1 MSGSYAPDLAGV
13 LPGTTTQA
21 DPWAAGVAGST
32 GTVLGT
38 GTGAH
43 GLQPVTGLG
52 EGSGMGGALNEVW
65 TFLQT
70 PFSSPMDATSLFLIV
85 GTILIAIVVWN
96 LVLYHIRIAAE
107 TI

>member
-1 MSGSYAPDLAGV
+1 MSDAYAPDLGGI

-32 GTVLGT
+32 GTALGT

-43 GLQPVTGLG
+43 GLQPASGLIG
-52 EGSGMGGALNEVW
+52 GGGMGDALNQVW
-65 TFLQT
+65 SFLNT

-96 LVLYHIRIAAE
+96 LLLYHIRIAAE

>member
-1 MSGSYAPDLAGV
+1 VSYSADLGGI

-21 DPWAAGVAGST
+21 DPASLGVAGST
-32 GTVLGT
+32 GAALGT
-38 GTGAH
+38 GTGQHGIQPAH
-43 GLQPVTGLG
+43 TSIGGG
-52 EGSGMGGALNEVW
+52 GMGDALNEVW
-65 TFLQT
+65 SFLNT
-70 PFSSPMDATSLFLIV
+70 PFASPMDATSLFLIV